1 MFAGV
6 IARLRFIPLFAEK
19 PSHPSVPLD
28 SQSAAARSAGQGRPT
43 AGACA
48 LPLTEAST
56 VAGCRCR
63 GGGTP
68 VRLAIPLLLGLA
80 ATTTYPVT
88 APAQTAPAERASPAD
103 RYADFIVEASQRF
116 GIPVA
121 WIRAVMRVES
131 ANDARAVSPKGAM
144 GLMQIMPDTW
154 ADLRAR
160 YRLGTNPFDPRDN
173 IFAGAAYL
181 RELFDKY
188 RSPGFLSAYNAG
200 PGRYEEFLAG
210 GRALPAETRAYTAQL
225 APVVGGEP
233 SAATVTV
240 AAADPMAWTR
250 APLFIGAVERVPAA
264 APAQTE
270 AQPRDG
276 TTAER
281 PREETADSAQTGGLF
296 VSRRGPCRPTMTRSR
311 PYRRGANPSASWR
324 ALGGKAANTTAR
336 WQDKRARCAPWF
348 GCAFSR
354 VYEAISRGA
363 PDRRSLR
370 SSAFVKN
377 FIGFARCAEP
387 RS

>member
-1 MFAGV
+1 MRYASMFAGV

-19 PSHPSVPLD
+19 PSHSSVPLD
-28 SQSAAARSAGQGRPT
+28 GQSAAAHSAGQRRPT

-56 VAGCRCR
+56 VAGCRRR

-80 ATTTYPVT
+80 ATTAYPVT
-88 APAQTAPAERASPAD
+88 APAQTVPAERASPAD
-103 RYADFIVEASQRF
+103 PYADFIVEASQRF

-131 ANDARAVSPKGAM
+131 ANDVRAVSTKGAM

-154 ADLRAR
+154 AELRAR
-160 YRLGTNPFDPRDN
+160 HRLGSDPFDPRDN
-173 IFAGAAYL
+173 ILAGAAYL

-188 RSPGFLSAYNAG
+188 GSPGFLSAYNAG

-210 GRALPAETRAYTAQL
+210 GRALPGETRAYVAQL
-225 APVVGGEP
+225 APLITGEP
-233 SAATVTV
+233 GAATVTV

-250 APLFIGAVERVPAA
+250 APLFVGAAERIPAA
-264 APAQTE
+264 APAHPE

-276 TTAER
+276 ATAER

-296 VSRRGPCRPTMTRSR
+296 VSRRDPAGPR
-311 PYRRGANPSASWR
+311 
-324 ALGGKAANTTAR
+324 
-336 WQDKRARCAPWF
+336 
-348 GCAFSR
+348 
-354 VYEAISRGA
+354 
-363 PDRRSLR
+363 
-370 SSAFVKN
+370 
-377 FIGFARCAEP
+377 
-387 RS
+387 